1 MVRGGVEPPTFRF
14 SGALSR
20 FETKNANL
28 AAALLRVQFAYGA
41 RLRRIRATTV
51 SRAHLTA
58 APETFERLGA
68 RPWAAQASSELRATG
83 RTRSRSRVSA
93 HEPLTPQE
101 CEIAMLA
108 ASGVTTKQIAPW
120 RRSRA
125 TEKDSRYPRPSSFR
139 KRGTRCARAAAAGVR
154 CHDVASAASAARRD
168 ALTAAMRAARGEGD
182 RADKRAHRARQMR
195 ATQDLAPASAEGSPA
210 PTLREQPGQG
220 GTA

>member
-1 MVRGGVEPPTFRF
+1 VVRGGVEPPTFRF
-14 SGALSR
+14 SAALSR

-41 RLRRIRATTV
+41 RLRRTRATTV

-101 CEIAMLA
+101 CEIAMLT

-120 RRSRA
+120 RRSRP
-125 TEKDSRYPRPSSFR
+125 TEKDSRYPAELVQEKGNTVCPGSRC
-139 KRGTRCARAAAAGVR
+139 RGQV
-154 CHDVASAASAARRD
+154 
-168 ALTAAMRAARGEGD
+168 
-182 RADKRAHRARQMR
+182 
-195 ATQDLAPASAEGSPA
+195 P
-210 PTLREQPGQG
+210 
-220 GTA
+220 